1 MLAYDQAP
9 VGACLLRAACCTVRA
24 DTDNRE
30 GWAGQWIC
38 LGGGGLNELAVG
50 VQVRGGTWTKC
61 LYARVVRRLRPRG
74 AEVSGAA
81 NRWIKL
87 TTIGCVAVPRR

>member
-1 MLAYDQAP
+1 
-9 VGACLLRAACCTVRA
+9 VRA

-50 VQVRGGTWTKC
+50 VQVRGLATTSIRYGTV
-61 LYARVVRRLRPRG
+61 LVVTEQSVWLAQILLSG
-74 AEVSGAA
+74 ACWYRTFMVVSG
-81 NRWIKL
+81 R
-87 TTIGCVAVPRR
+87 